1 MEKGGAQ
8 RRPGAHLGS
17 GCGEVVVGTGGET
30 ERLGDEVEEEGFRDR
45 RREKVRDEGKEAGR
59 EAQGKIKN
67 ERPTER
73 DCDRKAELDNDRQAH
88 GQKEKN
94 DTHAELQKGSE

>member
-1 MEKGGAQ
+1 M
-8 RRPGAHLGS
+8 
-17 GCGEVVVGTGGET
+17 
-30 ERLGDEVEEEGFRDR
+30 
-45 RREKVRDEGKEAGR
+45 RDEGREAGR

-73 DCDRKAELDNDRQAH
+73 DCERKAEIDNDRKAQ